1 MSNNILSKKNVSV
14 RYILLLFALIVLCWL
29 FPYTGD
35 DWAWGSSLGMDRLNS
50 WFYNYNGRYLSN
62 LLVMVMTRSRILR
75 ALIMAITFTGI
86 VWYIEKFTGKKAFI
100 ITAVLFTMIPRTVMR
115 QAIVWTSGFGN
126 YSFSMLFTLMVI
138 DHVRDCFLEER
149 KPPRGSGILLL
160 ILGLV
165 NTLIIEN
172 LTLYHLFLSFCL
184 VALCLVKRKDLIPVW
199 ICYLVGTLSGTVIM
213 FSNTAYRTIMSNE
226 DDYRTMGNGDLMSR
240 CYTNYFD
247 VIFKDAIFNN
257 IVLNILLALAL
268 TLMLVKFHSK
278 IKKIPAYGCV
288 AFIWF
293 FVCYSFITCVRKGYQ
308 NGENELINGALT
320 ALFVLSVLLMLF
332 LAPLENEKKYP
343 LLFSGLSALIMVA
356 PLFVVTPIGP
366 RCFFC
371 SYVML
376 SLLVCQI
383 FELVSGSMKKTD
395 QLISIALIL
404 LLAIGT
410 VKVFYIYGK
419 IFIADNNRTRAVME
433 QYENGSREIPFPEL
447 PYNKYLWKSSPDRDN
462 DIWEE
467 RYKLFHNIS
476 QDVDLITEDV

>member
-14 RYILLLFALIVLCWL
+14 RYILLLFALVVLCYL

-75 ALIMAITFTGI
+75 ALIMAVTFTGI
-86 VWYIEKFTGKKAFI
+86 VLYIEKFTCEKAFP
-100 ITAVLFTMIPRTVMR
+100 ITLLLLTMMPRTVMR

-126 YSFSMLFTLMVI
+126 YSFSMLLTLMVI
-138 DHVRDCFLEER
+138 DNVRDCFLENR
-149 KPPRGSGILLL
+149 KPSRGRGVLLL
-160 ILGLV
+160 IFGII

-172 LTLYHLFLSFCL
+172 LTLYHLFLSLCLVVFCL
-184 VALCLVKRKDLIPVW
+184 VRRKDLIPVW
-199 ICYLVGTLSGTVIM
+199 LCYFVGTLSGTVMM
-213 FSNTAYRTIMSNE
+213 FSNTAYRTIISKE
-226 DDYRTMGNGDLMSR
+226 DDYRTMGNGDLLSR

-257 IVLNILLALAL
+257 IVLNIFLAVAL
-268 TLMLVKFHSK
+268 TLLLFKCYGK
-278 IKKIPAYGCV
+278 IKKIPAYGCI

-308 NGENELINGALT
+308 NDENELINGALT
-320 ALFVLSVLLMLF
+320 AVFVLSVLLML
-332 LAPLENEKKYP
+332 LMAPLEKEKKYP

-356 PLFVVTPIGP
+356 PLLVVTPIGP

-383 FELVSGSMKKTD
+383 FALIGGFVKKSD
-395 QLISIALIL
+395 QLISMALIL

-410 VKVFYIYGK
+410 IKVFYIYGK
-419 IFIADNNRTRAVME
+419 IFIADNNRTRSVLE
-433 QYENGSREIPFPEL
+433 QYERGNHEIPFPEL

-476 QDVDLITEDV
+476 QDVDLIVESD